1 MGHLGWGLLEEG
13 LQLVHQLPEKWDYG
27 ILIFS
32 LDYVFQVINHSEA
45 CISKPIK

>member
-1 MGHLGWGLLEEG
+1 MGRLGWGLLEEW
-13 LQLVHQLPEKWDYG
+13 VHQLTEKWDYG

-32 LDYVFQVINHSEA
+32 LDYVFQVINDNEA